1 MKRNRW
7 FIALAAVGLHIS
19 IGSVYAWSVL
29 ARPVME
35 EMGVTLSEAT
45 WAFSIAILFLG
56 LSAGFLGHFVE
67 RMGPRRS
74 GLLSAGFFCA
84 GLLGTAWAVETKS
97 LGLLY
102 LSYGFIGGIG
112 LGTGYITPVATLVK
126 WFPRNRGFATGLAI
140 MGFGFAAFLAGPV
153 MQALTA
159 AYGLFWNFV
168 IMAAAYALV
177 MSLSA
182 LYLAPPRP
190 GDLGED
196 LAGVLKEELA
206 AGAPLP
212 ERKQYTR
219 REALRTPE
227 FYGLWLIFFIN
238 ITCGIGLLAVAS
250 PMAQEVI
257 GMTAGGAASLVGI
270 IGIVNGAGRILW
282 SSMSD
287 WLGRGTV
294 YLLFFTMEV
303 FAFWQLAGTT
313 DASAFA
319 AWVLLI
325 ISCYGGGFS
334 RPLRRAPPLLHPR
347 RHPHRLGHGGHRGSA
362 PPLPYERRDR
372 RLRRDPPAFRGAHRP
387 RMAPR
392 GVALHPPEEMRR
404 PPRGR
409 RSVKINKK
417 ERKRRAVRRFL
428 YFFFLGEDR
437 ASFRM
442 VY

>member
-97 LGLLY
+97 LALLY
-102 LSYGFIGGIG
+102 FFYGFIGGIG
-112 LGTGYITPVATLVK
+112 LGVGYITPVATLVK
-126 WFPRNRGFATGLAI
+126 WFPRHRGFATGLAI
-140 MGFGFAAFLAGPV
+140 MGFGFAAFIAGPV
-153 MQALTA
+153 MQRLTA
-159 AYGLFWNFV
+159 AYGLAENFLF
-168 IMAAAYALV
+168 MACAYALV
-177 MSLSA
+177 MGASA

-190 GDLGED
+190 GEVESD
-196 LAGVLKEELA
+196 LAAVVKEEIA
-206 AGAPLP
+206 AAPAP
-212 ERKQYTR
+212 VPQKQYTR
-219 REALRTPE
+219 REAVKTPE
-227 FYGLWLIFFIN
+227 FAAMWWIFFTN

-257 GMTAGGAASLVGI
+257 RMSPAGAASLVGI

-282 SSMSD
+282 STVSD
-287 WLGRGTV
+287 WIGRGAV
-294 YLLFFTMEV
+294 YLLFFTLEV
-303 FAFWQLAGTT
+303 FAFWQLAGTS
-313 DASAFA
+313 DAAAFA

-334 RPLRRAPPLLHPR
+334 CMPAYLSDLFGVRHLSSIHGVILTAWGMAGLAGPLLLSVMKSETGGYGATLRLFAGLLALAWAIAAWLFLRRKKMQALPA
-347 RHPHRLGHGGHRGSA
+347 GSEA
-362 PPLPYERRDR
+362 
-372 RLRRDPPAFRGAHRP
+372 
-387 RMAPR
+387 
-392 GVALHPPEEMRR
+392 
-404 PPRGR
+404 
-409 RSVKINKK
+409 
-417 ERKRRAVRRFL
+417 
-428 YFFFLGEDR
+428 
-437 ASFRM
+437 
-442 VY
+442 